1 MAKKSLGTEEVVKK
15 KPGRKRIIPVESKAL
30 KYFYIIKVKF
40 KGRDIVKF
48 GISNSFLRRR
58 REYNNSETVGYFLD
72 LFHLYKCNNPKQVE
86 TLVKWRMR
94 SLKIKPVFK
103 QEYFEMEY
111 LDYIIEQAKYFA
123 NEFNIKFKEI
133 QISDIKIWY
142 LER

>member
-1 MAKKSLGTEEVVKK
+1 MAKKSIGTEEVIKK

-48 GISNSFLRRR
+48 GISNNFVRRSK
-58 REYNNSETVGYFLD
+58 EYNNSETVGYFID

-103 QEYFEMEY
+103 QEYFEMKY

-133 QISDIKIWY
+133 QISDIKI
-142 LER
+142 

>member
-1 MAKKSLGTEEVVKK
+1 MAKKSLGKEIVKK

-48 GISNSFLRRR
+48 GISNNFVRRSK
-58 REYNNSETVGYFLD
+58 EYNNSETVGYFID

-123 NEFNIKFKEI
+123 DEFNIKFKEI
-133 QISDIKIWY
+133 QISDIKI
-142 LER
+142 

>member
-1 MAKKSLGTEEVVKK
+1 MAKKSLRKEVVKK

-48 GISNSFLRRR
+48 GISNNFVRRSK
-58 REYNNSETVGYFLD
+58 EYNNSETVGYFID

-133 QISDIKIWY
+133 QISDIKI
-142 LER
+142 

>member
-40 KGRDIVKF
+40 RGNDIVKI
-48 GISNSFLRRR
+48 GISNNFIRRSK
-58 REYNNSETVGYFLD
+58 EYNNSETVGYFLD
-72 LFHLYKCNNPKQVE
+72 LFHLYKCNNPKQIE

-123 NEFNIKFKEI
+123 DEFNIKFKEI

>member
-1 MAKKSLGTEEVVKK
+1 MAKKSIGTEVIKK

-40 KGRDIVKF
+40 RGRDIVKF
-48 GISNSFLRRR
+48 GISANAIKRFKQ
-58 REYNNSETVGYFLD
+58 YNNSETVGYFID
-72 LFHLYKCNNPKQVE
+72 LFHLYRCNNPKQVE

-111 LDYIIEQAKYFA
+111 LDYIIEQAHYFA

-133 QISDIKIWY
+133 QISDIKI
-142 LER
+142 

>member
-1 MAKKSLGTEEVVKK
+1 MAKKSLGKEIVKN
-15 KPGRKRIIPVESKAL
+15 KPGRKRIIPVESKTL

-48 GISNSFLRRR
+48 GISNNFVRRSK
-58 REYNNSETVGYFLD
+58 EYNNSETVGYYSD
-72 LFHLYKCNNPKQVE
+72 LFHLYKCNNQKQVE

-123 NEFNIKFKEI
+123 DEFNIKFKEI
-133 QISDIKIWY
+133 QISDIKI
-142 LER
+142 

>member
-1 MAKKSLGTEEVVKK
+1 MAKKSLGTEEVIKK
-15 KPGRKRIIPVESKAL
+15 KPGRKRIIPVESKVL

-48 GISNSFLRRR
+48 GISNNFVRRSK
-58 REYNNSETVGYFLD
+58 EYNNSETVGYFID

-103 QEYFEMEY
+103 QEYFEMKY

-142 LER
+142 LE

>member
-1 MAKKSLGTEEVVKK
+1 MAKKSLGTEEVIKK
-15 KPGRKRIIPVESKAL
+15 KPGRKRIIPVESKVL

-48 GISNSFLRRR
+48 GITSNCIKRFKQ
-58 REYNNSETVGYFLD
+58 YNNSETVGYFID

-133 QISDIKIWY
+133 QISDIKI
-142 LER
+142 

>member
-15 KPGRKRIIPVESKAL
+15 KPGRKRIIPIESKTL

-123 NEFNIKFKEI
+123 DEFNIKFKEI
-133 QISDIKIWY
+133 QISDIKI
-142 LER
+142 

>member
-1 MAKKSLGTEEVVKK
+1 MAKKSLRKEVVKK

-48 GISNSFLRRR
+48 GISNNFVRRSK
-58 REYNNSETVGYFLD
+58 EYNNSETVGYFID

-103 QEYFEMEY
+103 QEYFEMKY

-133 QISDIKIWY
+133 QISDIKI
-142 LER
+142 

>member
-1 MAKKSLGTEEVVKK
+1 MAKKSLGKEVIKK
-15 KPGRKRIIPVESKAL
+15 KPGRKRIIPIESKTL

-48 GISNSFLRRR
+48 GISNNFVRRSK
-58 REYNNSETVGYFLD
+58 EYNNSETVGYFID

-133 QISDIKIWY
+133 QISDIKI
-142 LER
+142 

>member
-1 MAKKSLGTEEVVKK
+1 MAKKSLGTEEVIKK
-15 KPGRKRIIPVESKAL
+15 KPGRKRIIPVESKVL

-48 GISNSFLRRR
+48 GISNNFVRRSK
-58 REYNNSETVGYFLD
+58 EYNNSETVGYFIN

-103 QEYFEMEY
+103 QEYFEMKY

-142 LER
+142 LEW

>member
-1 MAKKSLGTEEVVKK
+1 MAKKSLGTEEVIKK

-48 GISNSFLRRR
+48 GISNNFVRRSK
-58 REYNNSETVGYFLD
+58 EYNNSETVGYFID

-103 QEYFEMEY
+103 QEYFEMKY

-133 QISDIKIWY
+133 QISDIKI
-142 LER
+142 

>member
-1 MAKKSLGTEEVVKK
+1 MAKKSLGKEIVKN
-15 KPGRKRIIPVESKAL
+15 KPGRKRIIPVESKTL

-48 GISNSFLRRR
+48 GISNNFVRRSK
-58 REYNNSETVGYFLD
+58 EYNNSETVGYFID

-123 NEFNIKFKEI
+123 DEFNIKFKEI
-133 QISDIKIWY
+133 QISDIKI
-142 LER
+142 

>member
-1 MAKKSLGTEEVVKK
+1 MAKKSLGTEEVIKK

-48 GISNSFLRRR
+48 GISNNFVRRSK
-58 REYNNSETVGYFLD
+58 EYNNSETVGYFID

-94 SLKIKPVFK
+94 SLKIKPVSK

-133 QISDIKIWY
+133 QISDIKI
-142 LER
+142 

>member
-1 MAKKSLGTEEVVKK
+1 MAKKSLGTEEVIKK
-15 KPGRKRIIPVESKAL
+15 KPGRKRIIPVESKVL

-48 GISNSFLRRR
+48 GISANCIRRSKQ
-58 REYNNSETVGYFLD
+58 YNNSETVGYFID
-72 LFHLYKCNNPKQVE
+72 LFHLYKCNNQKQVE
-86 TLVKWRMR
+86 KLVKWRM
-94 SLKIKPVFK
+94 SSIKIKPVYK

-133 QISDIKIWY
+133 QISDIKI
-142 LER
+142 

>member
-1 MAKKSLGTEEVVKK
+1 MAKKSLGTEEVIKK
-15 KPGRKRIIPVESKAL
+15 TPGRKRIIPVESKAL

-48 GISNSFLRRR
+48 GISNNFVRRSK
-58 REYNNSETVGYFLD
+58 EYNNSETVGYFID

-133 QISDIKIWY
+133 QISDIKI
-142 LER
+142 

>member
-1 MAKKSLGTEEVVKK
+1 MAKKSLGTEEVIKK

-48 GISNSFLRRR
+48 GISNNFVRRSK
-58 REYNNSETVGYFLD
+58 EYNNSETVGYFIY

-133 QISDIKIWY
+133 QISDIKI
-142 LER
+142 

>member
-1 MAKKSLGTEEVVKK
+1 MAKKSLGKEIVKK
-15 KPGRKRIIPVESKAL
+15 KPGRKRIIPIESKTL

-40 KGRDIVKF
+40 KGKDIVKF
-48 GISNSFLRRR
+48 GISNNFVRRSK
-58 REYNNSETVGYFLD
+58 EYNNSETVGYFID
-72 LFHLYKCNNPKQVE
+72 LFHLYKCSNPKQVE

-123 NEFNIKFKEI
+123 DEFNIKFKEI
-133 QISDIKIWY
+133 QISDIKI
-142 LER
+142 

>member
-1 MAKKSLGTEEVVKK
+1 MAKKSLGTEEVIKK
-15 KPGRKRIIPVESKAL
+15 KPGRKRIIPIESKTL

-48 GISNSFLRRR
+48 GISNNFVRRSK
-58 REYNNSETVGYFLD
+58 EYNNSETVGYFID
-72 LFHLYKCNNPKQVE
+72 LFHLYKCSNPKQVE

-133 QISDIKIWY
+133 QISDIKI
-142 LER
+142 

>member
-1 MAKKSLGTEEVVKK
+1 MAKKSLGKEIVKK
-15 KPGRKRIIPVESKAL
+15 KPGRKRIIPIESKTL

-48 GISNSFLRRR
+48 GISNNFVRRSK
-58 REYNNSETVGYFLD
+58 EYNNSETVGYFID

-103 QEYFEMEY
+103 QEYFEIEY

-123 NEFNIKFKEI
+123 DEFNIKFKEI
-133 QISDIKIWY
+133 QISDIKI
-142 LER
+142 

>member
-15 KPGRKRIIPVESKAL
+15 KPGRKRIIPIESKTL

-40 KGRDIVKF
+40 KGKDIVKF
-48 GISNSFLRRR
+48 GISNNFVRRSK
-58 REYNNSETVGYFLD
+58 EYNNSETVGYFID

-123 NEFNIKFKEI
+123 DEFNIKFKEI
-133 QISDIKIWY
+133 QISDIKI
-142 LER
+142 

>member
-1 MAKKSLGTEEVVKK
+1 MAKKSIGKEVIKK

-48 GISNSFLRRR
+48 GISNNFVRRSK
-58 REYNNSETVGYFLD
+58 EYNNSETVGYFLD

-111 LDYIIEQAKYFA
+111 LDYIIEQAHYFA

-133 QISDIKIWY
+133 QISDIKI
-142 LER
+142 

>member
-15 KPGRKRIIPVESKAL
+15 KPGRKRIIPVESKTL

-40 KGRDIVKF
+40 KGKDIVKF
-48 GISNSFLRRR
+48 GISNNFVRRSK
-58 REYNNSETVGYFLD
+58 EYNNSETVGYFID

-123 NEFNIKFKEI
+123 DEFNIEFKEI
-133 QISDIKIWY
+133 QISDIKI
-142 LER
+142 

>member
-40 KGRDIVKF
+40 RGNDIVKI
-48 GISNSFLRRR
+48 GISNNFIRRSK
-58 REYNNSETVGYFLD
+58 EYNNSETVGYFLD

-123 NEFNIKFKEI
+123 DEFNIKFKEI
-133 QISDIKIWY
+133 QISDIKI
-142 LER
+142 

>member
-1 MAKKSLGTEEVVKK
+1 MAKKSNRTEVKK
-15 KPGRKRIIPVESKAL
+15 KPGRKRIIPIESKAL

-48 GISNSFLRRR
+48 GISNNFIRRHK
-58 REYNNSETVGYFLD
+58 EYNNSETVGYFLD
-72 LFHLYKCNNPKQVE
+72 LFHLYRCNNPKQVE

-111 LDYIIEQAKYFA
+111 LDYIIEQAHYFA

-133 QISDIKIWY
+133 QISDIKI
-142 LER
+142 